1 MRTKYFLII
10 VLGTLA
16 CMLVMD
22 GLVLQPLMNHDS
34 NLVYAMGRHHGGHG
48 HQGNPGNSNSNSGG
62 HTSVPEPGTLL
73 LLVAGLLGLAGYGY
87 GRKKFFKK

>member
-10 VLGTLA
+10 VFGALV

-34 NLVYAMGRHHGGHG
+34 NLVYAMGRRPPRPHPGPPGPS
-48 HQGNPGNSNSNSGG
+48 NPSSPS
-62 HTSVPEPGTLL
+62 TPVPEPSTLI
-73 LLVAGLLGLAGYGY
+73 LLGTGVTGIGIYLYSKH
-87 GRKKFFKK
+87 RKDKK